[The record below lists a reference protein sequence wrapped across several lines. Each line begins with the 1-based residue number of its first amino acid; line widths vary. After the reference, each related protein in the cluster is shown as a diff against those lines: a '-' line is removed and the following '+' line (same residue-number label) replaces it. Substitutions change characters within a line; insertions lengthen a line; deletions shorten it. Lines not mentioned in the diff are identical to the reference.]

1 MVTSLVVACA
11 LLSLLPHSM
20 WAPWPGIEPASPALQ
35 GGFLSTGLPGKSYFW
50 FSISLLPFYCPS
62 SLHPLGSL
70 NPVSTSFISWNVLG
84 LFCCLHLSTSF
95 PSCYGF
101 QEEVF
106 PTDDL
111 PASVRC
117 KCISSSGHP
126 ETQGWEADAY
136 IQPDIYLEVAH
147 CFKIENL
154 GKDTYVCSL
163 NESCSCSVA
172 SDSVTPWNSPW
183 NSPGPNTGVGSRF
196 LFQEIFPSQVLS
208 PGLPDCRQ
216 ILYQLSH
223 QGSPRILKWVA
234 YPFSSKSSWPR
245 NWTGVSCL
253 AGGFFPSGTTR
264 EGIYSVN
271 IWKCLFWLFT
281 FPPSLSF
288 LELITLGHLQ

>member
-1 MVTSLVVACA
+1 MGSLTRNWTCVPCIARWILKHWAAREVLLLVFYFTPSF
-11 LLSLLPHSM
+11 LLSKLTTS
-20 WAPWPGIEPASPALQ
+20 
-35 GGFLSTGLPGKSYFW
+35 PGKSE
-50 FSISLLPFYCPS
+50 S
-62 SLHPLGSL
+62 
-70 NPVSTSFISWNVLG
+70 
-84 LFCCLHLSTSF
+84 CLHLIHLLECSRPLLLSPSVDILPFLLWF
-95 PSCYGF
+95 PGRGLSHWWS
-101 QEEVF
+101 
-106 PTDDL
+106 

-223 QGSPRILKWVA
+223 QGSPRILEWVA